1 MEKDFVMNK
10 IAIVILA
17 SVSFFSANAL
27 CDVTATATA
36 NWDASATKDTTSALV
51 VTPLK
56 SLTFQYVEGLE
67 VFNTQK
73 GAFDVSIEGQSGAT
87 DFELTSQIIYNTL
100 TRTTDTSTLDVGVS
114 WNGKSLSKSA
124 PLTLIDTSQS
134 ISSGLDSLALKTAY
148 AGSDRKS
155 ALGNFDF
162 TIESASDGT
171 DPVEF
176 KDLADGYWSGDVKV
190 QFTAVWTVS
199 T

>member
-1 MEKDFVMNK
+1 MNK
-10 IAIVILA
+10 PAMLVLVSA
-17 SVSFFSANAL
+17 SIFSANAL
-27 CDVTATATA
+27 ADVTATATA
-36 NWDASATKDTTSALV
+36 NWDASAIKDTTSALV

-67 VFNTQK
+67 VFNSQK

-114 WNGKSLSKSA
+114 WNGKKLSKNE
-124 PLTLIDTSQS
+124 PLTLIDTSKN

-148 AGSDRKS
+148 SGSSRKS

-162 TIESASDGT
+162 TIESASDGV
-171 DPVEF
+171 DVIEF
-176 KDLADGYWSGDVKV
+176 NDLADGYWSGDVKV

-199 T
+199 S